1 MRAATGC
8 QGDAQQAPAGRKQ
21 ERACCC
27 CKHGGPTPNGNT
39 CGWGLLERPQVPL
52 GVSVPRPVSP
62 DLPFPGPH
70 RCPPLSASQCPSAG
84 SPTLQ
89 HQVGRARRLNLGA
102 CPLLT
107 RPCPFLPSLMRP
119 HFLWQEPPPSP
130 GLGKKEPPGRS
141 RRKVPRGGGGSG
153 SGPSPHGPV
162 SQPLYQCVSR
172 SLVQVRGGRDLGIP
186 AAPGLRVGVNGVT
199 PAPPLN
205 LSLPS
210 LPRCGSGEG
219 LCCLSPRRLSA
230 PAVSVRASPSDWCP
244 AEGCLT
250 SLTLKVPLP
259 FPISLAEG
267 LSC

>member
-1 MRAATGC
+1 MPRRRPATHCWEETG
-8 QGDAQQAPAGRKQ
+8 

-62 DLPFPGPH
+62 DLPFPVPH
-70 RCPPLSASQCPSAG
+70 LCPLLSGSRCPSTG

-141 RRKVPRGGGGSG
+141 RRQVPGGSSGGGGGGGGS
-153 SGPSPHGPV
+153 
-162 SQPLYQCVSR
+162 
-172 SLVQVRGGRDLGIP
+172 SL
-186 AAPGLRVGVNGVT
+186 
-199 PAPPLN
+199 
-205 LSLPS
+205 LSA
-210 LPRCGSGEG
+210 
-219 LCCLSPRRLSA
+219 LSPN
-230 PAVSVRASPSDWCP
+230 PCTSVCLIPGTGTGRQGPGESQQHQAS
-244 AEGCLT
+244 GV
-250 SLTLKVPLP
+250 K
-259 FPISLAEG
+259 LAG
-267 LSC
+267 